1 MTAAS
6 ETHFGVRELDN
17 EQGCLHLQTPDF
29 DYDSF
34 ADVAQALVTVLGASV
49 VEKEANADLHI
60 WLIDFEGCRMMLKGE
75 HYSAAMWLELLS
87 RDDSDTLA
95 FLASWLNK
103 LTQ

>member
-1 MTAAS
+1 MTYP
-6 ETHFGVRELDN
+6 TDIRFGVRELDSA
-17 EQGCLHLQTPDF
+17 QGCLHLQTPEF

-34 ADVAQALVTVLGASV
+34 AGIALALVTVLGASV

-75 HYSAAMWLELLS
+75 HYSSAMWLELLS
-87 RDDSDTLA
+87 RDDGDTLA
-95 FLASWLNK
+95 FLAGWLEK

>member
-1 MTAAS
+1 MIYPTDIR
-6 ETHFGVRELDN
+6 FGVREFDHA
-17 EQGCLHLQTPDF
+17 QGCLHLLTPDF

-34 ADVAQALVTVLGASV
+34 ADVAQVLVTVLGASV

-95 FLASWLNK
+95 FLASWLEK
-103 LTQ
+103 LTH

>member
-1 MTAAS
+1 MINPTDIR
-6 ETHFGVRELDN
+6 FGVREFDLA
-17 EQGCLHLQTPDF
+17 QGCLHLLTPDF

-34 ADVAQALVTVLGASV
+34 ADVAQALVNVLGASV

-75 HYSAAMWLELLS
+75 HYSTAMWLELLS

-95 FLASWLNK
+95 FLASWLEK
-103 LTQ
+103 LTR